1 MGVIPPSSGAA
12 DAPSTSSTAARGR
25 ILLLLLILAIVPLAS
40 YRRSLA
46 GESGAASR
54 GGSDD
59 TMGAYNSYRLNTPLF
74 EAVKG
79 NDLERTRE
87 LLEEGMKVRPNKMVV
102 YNPNCEDAKG
112 ITPLIEATL
121 LGNYDLVILLLQYG
135 GKAQPDEGFRHT
147 PLRAACLT
155 ANVPLIKLLL
165 DRGADP
171 NAKSEGGRTPLMGA
185 CFLRPQYDQ
194 SPDRLKLSQGAV
206 RAILAD
212 SRTDVRATNDFGES
226 ALDLCRTRLYG
237 PSMPLLRERIQ
248 TQHPNAKRLR
258 RL

>member
-1 MGVIPPSSGAA
+1 MKSGPRT
-12 DAPSTSSTAARGR
+12 DRSGDRCK
-25 ILLLLLILAIVPLAS
+25 LAK
-40 YRRSLA
+40 
-46 GESGAASR
+46 
-54 GGSDD
+54 
-59 TMGAYNSYRLNTPLF
+59 T
-74 EAVKG
+74 
-79 NDLERTRE
+79 
-87 LLEEGMKVRPNKMVV
+87 
-102 YNPNCEDAKG
+102 
-112 ITPLIEATL
+112 
-121 LGNYDLVILLLQYG
+121 

-165 DRGADP
+165 ERGADP

-226 ALDLCRTRLYG
+226 ALDLCRTRVYG

-258 RL
+258 RLR